1 MDDYLSKPIRSYE
14 LQEMLERWTPLNRG
28 HAGQGDAHT
37 WNADKEVSAENV
49 FDPVRLA
56 ELLCMFK
63 KTGKDFFPS
72 VVEPFLKNAEE
83 TIPILYSAI
92 EQGQLSEIRET
103 IHRLLGGSKN
113 LGILKIPLIC
123 SKLRENIHRNDHKNA
138 LELVRSLETEIP
150 VLWKQVHAMRE
161 KGLI

>member
-1 MDDYLSKPIRSYE
+1 MSQLFNLVQKVDS
-14 LQEMLERWTPLNRG
+14 
-28 HAGQGDAHT
+28 
-37 WNADKEVSAENV
+37 
-49 FDPVRLA
+49 
-56 ELLCMFK
+56 LLK
-63 KTGKDFFPS
+63 SSGKTGKDFFPS